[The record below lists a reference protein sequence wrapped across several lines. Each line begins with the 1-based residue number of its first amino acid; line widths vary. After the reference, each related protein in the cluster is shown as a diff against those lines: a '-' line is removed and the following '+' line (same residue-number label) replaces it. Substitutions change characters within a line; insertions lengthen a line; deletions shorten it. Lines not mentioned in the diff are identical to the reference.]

1 MRTGKVA
8 RIADRVRKE
17 LGELTPQER
26 DLAVKALR
34 DALYEGFAL
43 DAATSD
49 PKQME
54 ACVRCGSIRIIRKG
68 RGRDGSQRWKC
79 MNCNRTFGVRTNRVM
94 GMSKL
99 KAGVWMRFLECF
111 VDCLSLRKCAQ
122 RCGVCLKTAF
132 LMRQRVIECIR
143 RYTPVLRSEAGSCV
157 QLNSLRSIW
166 DPQGKWAD
174 KEFRRYPES
183 FPDVRLV
190 GSNKDDSPL
199 IGIELKGWY
208 LLSKESEPSLRYK
221 ASADA
226 VTEWDLICCVP
237 WGLSNVLSG
246 KPVVYEPYV
255 EQAKFASDMRTY
267 YWNHRR
273 GDNSKR
279 DCGIHHPETTPYP
292 KPGTQYV
299 DVPNQDGGGNFG
311 RIARVDGLMADWVDE
326 SMDTLMAGIEAKY
339 WVSFFKLFSEGRP
352 KEEIE
357 AELNNIARKVRQAG
371 RTNPQE
377 SQLEERLLA
386 HLNAIVDLSL
396 K

>member
-1 MRTGKVA
+1 MTDYDGKDRPEHYELPDGDERTELRNG
-8 RIADRVRKE
+8 IVR
-17 LGELTPQER
+17 
-26 DLAVKALR
+26 
-34 DALYEGFAL
+34 ALYALPMHFTSPINVEGIEVNDLFSINTL
-43 DAATSD
+43 LGGTI
-49 PKQME
+49 E
-54 ACVRCGSIRIIRKG
+54 A
-68 RGRDGSQRWKC
+68 Q
-79 MNCNRTFGVRTNRVM
+79 TVM
-94 GMSKL
+94 L
-99 KAGVWMRFLECF
+99 
-111 VDCLSLRKCAQ
+111 
-122 RCGVCLKTAF
+122 
-132 LMRQRVIECIR
+132 
-143 RYTPVLRSEAGSCV
+143 
-157 QLNSLRSIW
+157 LNSLRSIW

-190 GSNKDDSPL
+190 GSNK
-199 IGIELKGWY
+199 
-208 LLSKESEPSLRYK
+208 
-221 ASADA
+221 
-226 VTEWDLICCVP
+226 
-237 WGLSNVLSG
+237 VLSG

-311 RIARVDGLMADWVDE
+311 RIARVDGLMANWVDE

-357 AELNNIARKVRQAG
+357 AELSNIARKVRQAG
-371 RTNPQE
+371 RPDHKA
-377 SQLEERLLA
+377 SMLEEQLLA
-386 HLNAIVDLSL
+386 HLSAIVDLSL

>member
-1 MRTGKVA
+1 MTDYDGKDRPEHYELPDGDERTELRNG
-8 RIADRVRKE
+8 IVR
-17 LGELTPQER
+17 
-26 DLAVKALR
+26 
-34 DALYEGFAL
+34 ALYALPMHFTSPINVEGIEVNDLFSINTL
-43 DAATSD
+43 LGGTI
-49 PKQME
+49 E
-54 ACVRCGSIRIIRKG
+54 A
-68 RGRDGSQRWKC
+68 Q
-79 MNCNRTFGVRTNRVM
+79 TVM
-94 GMSKL
+94 L
-99 KAGVWMRFLECF
+99 
-111 VDCLSLRKCAQ
+111 
-122 RCGVCLKTAF
+122 
-132 LMRQRVIECIR
+132 
-143 RYTPVLRSEAGSCV
+143 
-157 QLNSLRSIW
+157 LNSLRSIW

-311 RIARVDGLMADWVDE
+311 RIARVDGLMANWVDE
-326 SMDTLMAGIEAKY
+326 SMDTLMAGIEA
-339 WVSFFKLFSEGRP
+339 
-352 KEEIE
+352 
-357 AELNNIARKVRQAG
+357 
-371 RTNPQE
+371 
-377 SQLEERLLA
+377 
-386 HLNAIVDLSL
+386 
-396 K
+396 

>member
-1 MRTGKVA
+1 MTDYDGKDRPEHYELPDGDERTELRNG
-8 RIADRVRKE
+8 IVR
-17 LGELTPQER
+17 
-26 DLAVKALR
+26 
-34 DALYEGFAL
+34 ALYALPMHFTSPINVEGIEVNDLFSINTL
-43 DAATSD
+43 LGGTI
-49 PKQME
+49 E
-54 ACVRCGSIRIIRKG
+54 A
-68 RGRDGSQRWKC
+68 Q
-79 MNCNRTFGVRTNRVM
+79 TVM
-94 GMSKL
+94 L
-99 KAGVWMRFLECF
+99 
-111 VDCLSLRKCAQ
+111 
-122 RCGVCLKTAF
+122 
-132 LMRQRVIECIR
+132 
-143 RYTPVLRSEAGSCV
+143 
-157 QLNSLRSIW
+157 LNSLRSIW

-174 KEFRRYPES
+174 EEFRRYPES

-237 WGLSNVLSG
+237 C
-246 KPVVYEPYV
+246 
-255 EQAKFASDMRTY
+255 

-311 RIARVDGLMADWVDE
+311 RIARVDGLMANWVDE

-339 WVSFFKLFSEGRP
+339 WVSFFKLF
-352 KEEIE
+352 
-357 AELNNIARKVRQAG
+357 
-371 RTNPQE
+371 
-377 SQLEERLLA
+377 
-386 HLNAIVDLSL
+386 
-396 K
+396 

>member
-1 MRTGKVA
+1 MTDYDGKDRPEHYELPDGDERTELRNG
-8 RIADRVRKE
+8 IVR
-17 LGELTPQER
+17 
-26 DLAVKALR
+26 
-34 DALYEGFAL
+34 ALYALPMHFTSPINVEGIEVNDLFSINTL
-43 DAATSD
+43 LGGTI
-49 PKQME
+49 E
-54 ACVRCGSIRIIRKG
+54 A
-68 RGRDGSQRWKC
+68 Q
-79 MNCNRTFGVRTNRVM
+79 TVM
-94 GMSKL
+94 L
-99 KAGVWMRFLECF
+99 
-111 VDCLSLRKCAQ
+111 
-122 RCGVCLKTAF
+122 
-132 LMRQRVIECIR
+132 
-143 RYTPVLRSEAGSCV
+143 
-157 QLNSLRSIW
+157 LNSLRSIW

-174 KEFRRYPES
+174 EEFRRYPES

-279 DCGIHHPETTPYP
+279 DCGIHHPETAPYP

-311 RIARVDGLMADWVDE
+311 RIARVDGLMANWVDE
-326 SMDTLMAGIEAKY
+326 SMDTLI
-339 WVSFFKLFSEGRP
+339 
-352 KEEIE
+352 
-357 AELNNIARKVRQAG
+357 
-371 RTNPQE
+371 
-377 SQLEERLLA
+377 
-386 HLNAIVDLSL
+386 
-396 K
+396 

>member
-1 MRTGKVA
+1 MTDYDGKDRPEHYELPDGDERTELRNG
-8 RIADRVRKE
+8 IVR
-17 LGELTPQER
+17 
-26 DLAVKALR
+26 
-34 DALYEGFAL
+34 ALYALPMHFTSPINVEGIEVNDLFSINTL
-43 DAATSD
+43 LGGTI
-49 PKQME
+49 E
-54 ACVRCGSIRIIRKG
+54 A
-68 RGRDGSQRWKC
+68 Q
-79 MNCNRTFGVRTNRVM
+79 TVM
-94 GMSKL
+94 L
-99 KAGVWMRFLECF
+99 
-111 VDCLSLRKCAQ
+111 
-122 RCGVCLKTAF
+122 
-132 LMRQRVIECIR
+132 
-143 RYTPVLRSEAGSCV
+143 
-157 QLNSLRSIW
+157 LNSLRSIW

-279 DCGIHHPETTPYP
+279 DCGIHHPETPRI
-292 KPGTQYV
+292 
-299 DVPNQDGGGNFG
+299 PNRERNMLMFPIKTEEATLGVSPEWMVSW
-311 RIARVDGLMADWVDE
+311 RIG
-326 SMDTLMAGIEAKY
+326 
-339 WVSFFKLFSEGRP
+339 
-352 KEEIE
+352 
-357 AELNNIARKVRQAG
+357 
-371 RTNPQE
+371 
-377 SQLEERLLA
+377 
-386 HLNAIVDLSL
+386 
-396 K
+396 

>member
-1 MRTGKVA
+1 MTDYDGKDRPEHYELPDGDERTELRNG
-8 RIADRVRKE
+8 IVR
-17 LGELTPQER
+17 
-26 DLAVKALR
+26 
-34 DALYEGFAL
+34 ALYALPMHFTSPINVEGIEVNDLFSINTL
-43 DAATSD
+43 LGGTI
-49 PKQME
+49 E
-54 ACVRCGSIRIIRKG
+54 A
-68 RGRDGSQRWKC
+68 Q
-79 MNCNRTFGVRTNRVM
+79 TVM
-94 GMSKL
+94 L
-99 KAGVWMRFLECF
+99 
-111 VDCLSLRKCAQ
+111 
-122 RCGVCLKTAF
+122 
-132 LMRQRVIECIR
+132 
-143 RYTPVLRSEAGSCV
+143 
-157 QLNSLRSIW
+157 LNSLRSIW

-273 GDNSKR
+273 EDNSKR

-311 RIARVDGLMADWVDE
+311 RIARVDGLMANWVDE

-357 AELNNIARKVRQAG
+357 AELSNIARKVRQAG
-371 RTNPQE
+371 RPDHKA
-377 SQLEERLLA
+377 SMLEEQLLA
-386 HLNAIVDLSL
+386 HLSAIVDLSL

>member
-1 MRTGKVA
+1 MTDYDGKDRPEHYELPDGDERTELRNG
-8 RIADRVRKE
+8 IVR
-17 LGELTPQER
+17 
-26 DLAVKALR
+26 
-34 DALYEGFAL
+34 ALYALPMHFTSPINVEGIEVNDLFSINTL
-43 DAATSD
+43 LGGTI
-49 PKQME
+49 E
-54 ACVRCGSIRIIRKG
+54 A
-68 RGRDGSQRWKC
+68 Q
-79 MNCNRTFGVRTNRVM
+79 TVM
-94 GMSKL
+94 L
-99 KAGVWMRFLECF
+99 
-111 VDCLSLRKCAQ
+111 
-122 RCGVCLKTAF
+122 
-132 LMRQRVIECIR
+132 
-143 RYTPVLRSEAGSCV
+143 
-157 QLNSLRSIW
+157 LNSLRSIW

-299 DVPNQDGGGNFG
+299 DVPIKTEEATLGVSPEWMVSW
-311 RIARVDGLMADWVDE
+311 RIGW
-326 SMDTLMAGIEAKY
+326 
-339 WVSFFKLFSEGRP
+339 
-352 KEEIE
+352 
-357 AELNNIARKVRQAG
+357 
-371 RTNPQE
+371 TNPWTRSWRVSKRSTGCRSSSY
-377 SQLEERLLA
+377 SQKAGQKRKSKR
-386 HLNAIVDLSL
+386 N
-396 K
+396 

>member
-1 MRTGKVA
+1 MTDYDGKDRPEHYELPDGDERTELRNG
-8 RIADRVRKE
+8 IVR
-17 LGELTPQER
+17 
-26 DLAVKALR
+26 
-34 DALYEGFAL
+34 ALYALPMHFTSPINVEGIEVNDLFSINTL
-43 DAATSD
+43 LGGTI
-49 PKQME
+49 E
-54 ACVRCGSIRIIRKG
+54 A
-68 RGRDGSQRWKC
+68 Q
-79 MNCNRTFGVRTNRVM
+79 TVM
-94 GMSKL
+94 L
-99 KAGVWMRFLECF
+99 
-111 VDCLSLRKCAQ
+111 
-122 RCGVCLKTAF
+122 
-132 LMRQRVIECIR
+132 
-143 RYTPVLRSEAGSCV
+143 
-157 QLNSLRSIW
+157 LNSLRSIW

-299 DVPNQDGGGNFG
+299 GSQSRRRRQLWAYRQSGWSHGGLGERIHGHAHGGYRSEVLGVVLQAILRRQAKRGN
-311 RIARVDGLMADWVDE
+311 R
-326 SMDTLMAGIEAKY
+326 SGIEQHRSQGASG
-339 WVSFFKLFSEGRP
+339 WPARP
-352 KEEIE
+352 QG
-357 AELNNIARKVRQAG
+357 VHAG
-371 RTNPQE
+371 RAATRTF
-377 SQLEERLLA
+377 ER
-386 HLNAIVDLSL
+386 HRRSVPEVD
-396 K
+396 

>member
-1 MRTGKVA
+1 MTDYDGKDRPEHYELPDGDERTELRNG
-8 RIADRVRKE
+8 IVR
-17 LGELTPQER
+17 
-26 DLAVKALR
+26 
-34 DALYEGFAL
+34 ALYALPMHFTSPINVEGIEVNDLFSINTL
-43 DAATSD
+43 LGGTI
-49 PKQME
+49 E
-54 ACVRCGSIRIIRKG
+54 A
-68 RGRDGSQRWKC
+68 Q
-79 MNCNRTFGVRTNRVM
+79 TVM
-94 GMSKL
+94 L
-99 KAGVWMRFLECF
+99 
-111 VDCLSLRKCAQ
+111 
-122 RCGVCLKTAF
+122 
-132 LMRQRVIECIR
+132 
-143 RYTPVLRSEAGSCV
+143 
-157 QLNSLRSIW
+157 LNSLRSIW

-279 DCGIHHPETTPYP
+279 DCGIHHPATTPYP

-311 RIARVDGLMADWVDE
+311 RIARVDGLMANWVDE
-326 SMDTLMAGIEAKY
+326 SMDTLMAGEVLGVVLQAI
-339 WVSFFKLFSEGRP
+339 LR
-352 KEEIE
+352 
-357 AELNNIARKVRQAG
+357 RQAKRGNRSGIEQHRSQGASGWPARPQGVHAG
-371 RTNPQE
+371 RAATRTF
-377 SQLEERLLA
+377 ER
-386 HLNAIVDLSL
+386 HRRSVPEVD
-396 K
+396 

>member
-1 MRTGKVA
+1 MTDYDGKDRPEHYELPDGDERTELRNG
-8 RIADRVRKE
+8 IVR
-17 LGELTPQER
+17 
-26 DLAVKALR
+26 
-34 DALYEGFAL
+34 ALYALPMHFTSPINVEGIEVNDLFSINTL
-43 DAATSD
+43 LGGTI
-49 PKQME
+49 E
-54 ACVRCGSIRIIRKG
+54 A
-68 RGRDGSQRWKC
+68 Q
-79 MNCNRTFGVRTNRVM
+79 TVM
-94 GMSKL
+94 L
-99 KAGVWMRFLECF
+99 
-111 VDCLSLRKCAQ
+111 
-122 RCGVCLKTAF
+122 
-132 LMRQRVIECIR
+132 
-143 RYTPVLRSEAGSCV
+143 
-157 QLNSLRSIW
+157 LNSLRSIW

-292 KPGTQYV
+292 KPGTHMLMFPIKTEAATLGV
-299 DVPNQDGGGNFG
+299 SPEWMVSW
-311 RIARVDGLMADWVDE
+311 RIGW
-326 SMDTLMAGIEAKY
+326 
-339 WVSFFKLFSEGRP
+339 
-352 KEEIE
+352 
-357 AELNNIARKVRQAG
+357 
-371 RTNPQE
+371 TNPWTR
-377 SQLEERLLA
+377 SWR
-386 HLNAIVDLSL
+386 VSKRSTGCRSLSCFR
-396 K
+396 KASRKRKSRPS